1 MTTVNFLPE
10 RNQIVNLET
19 GDWTITN
26 GTMSVANLVSPVS
39 LFHSF
44 YITPTASNSIVELEL
59 ASIIIPSNY
68 RFTPIQFHARVK
80 STTGL
85 KATVLM
91 DCSETELSGYVS
103 TRDTKVNSNTWKTI
117 RSNLMIVP
125 DISGLIYGRV
135 KISFVNHGGLPF
147 YFSVPFMYSSYSV
160 LEEQLTIS
168 TYAQLPSIFLIA
180 ENNQLN
186 QGYLP
191 EFPTLR
197 LIEAGSL
204 TSEDC
209 LSTYYDFEYV
219 DEEDA
224 GQLTYTPTP
233 STLVEP
239 DNITDANA
247 KWLSQILG
255 FTLDD
260 PQQLTTPWGG
270 LPSSWGE
277 LTTAVD
283 ATGLSANASS
293 LVRSSSIVTATFASA
308 TGLSIGD
315 SVSVT
320 AVDGTATTFSG
331 TFTVTGVTTTPSHTA
346 TWAQTG
352 SNETATET
360 HKVALLDTSWSE
372 LEEFNPDYFE
382 KATYSSWQIENGYSG
397 LHAGTLTAL
406 KESAKFN
413 LIGGKVVTVTKNYS
427 SNPWRILIT
436 TKTSETPGGVTDSE
450 NETILRAIQQVK
462 PLGFKVSHV
471 CTVSGA

>member
-59 ASIIIPSNY
+59 ASIIIPSDY
-68 RFTPIQFHARVK
+68 RLTPVQFHARVK

-91 DCSETELSGYVS
+91 DCSETELPGHVF

-135 KISFVNHGGLPF
+135 KISFINHGGLPF

-160 LEEQLTIS
+160 LQEQLTIS

-180 ENNQLN
+180 ESNQLN

-308 TGLSIGD
+308 TGLSIGN

-346 TWAQTG
+346 TWAQTD
-352 SNETATET
+352 SNETAAET

-436 TKTSETPGGVTDSE
+436 TKTSETPGGETNSE

-462 PLGFKVSHV
+462 PLGFKVDHV

>member
-10 RNQIVNLET
+10 RNQIVNLT
-19 GDWTITN
+19 IGDWTIAN

-59 ASIIIPSNY
+59 TSIIIPSNY
-68 RFTPIQFHARVK
+68 RFTPVQFHARVK

-91 DCSETELSGYVS
+91 DCSETELPNYVP
-103 TRDTKVNSNTWKTI
+103 TRDTKVGSNTWRTI

-125 DISGLIYGRV
+125 DVSGLIYGRV
-135 KISFVNHGGLPF
+135 KISFVDHGGLPF

-168 TYAQLPSIFLIA
+168 TYAQLPSIFVLA
-180 ENNQLN
+180 ENNQLE

-204 TSEDC
+204 TSEEC
-209 LSTYYDFEYV
+209 LSTYFDFEYV

-239 DNITDANA
+239 ANITDANA

-270 LPSSWGE
+270 LPSSWGG

-293 LVRSSSIVTATFASA
+293 LVRSSSVVTATFASA
-308 TGLSIGD
+308 TGLSIGN

-346 TWAQTG
+346 TWAQTD

-413 LIGGKVVTVTKNYS
+413 LTGGKVVTVTKNYS
-427 SNPWRILIT
+427 SNAWRILIT
-436 TKTSETPGGVTDSE
+436 TKTSETPGGVTNSE
-450 NETILRAIQQVK
+450 NETILQAIQRVK

>member
-19 GDWTITN
+19 GDWTIAN
-26 GTMSVANLVSPVS
+26 GTMSVTNLVSPVS

-44 YITPTASNSIVELEL
+44 YITPTASNSTVELEL
-59 ASIIIPSNY
+59 ASIIIPSVY
-68 RFTPIQFHARVK
+68 RFTPVQFHARVK

-91 DCSETELSGYVS
+91 DCSETELPGYIS

-117 RSNLMIVP
+117 RSNLMVVP
-125 DISGLIYGRV
+125 DVSSLIYGRV
-135 KISFVNHGGLPF
+135 KISFVDHGGLPF
-147 YFSVPFMYSSYSV
+147 YFSVPFMYSSYAV
-160 LEEQLTIS
+160 LNDQFIIS
-168 TYAQLPSIFLIA
+168 TYAQLPSIFIIT
-180 ENNQLN
+180 ENDQLN

-197 LIEAGSL
+197 LIEAGSQ

-209 LSTYYDFEYV
+209 LSTYFDFEYV

-233 STLVEP
+233 SSLVEP
-239 DNITDANA
+239 DNITEANA

-260 PQQLTTPWGG
+260 PQQVATSWGG
-270 LPSSWGE
+270 LPASWGE
-277 LTTAVD
+277 ISTAVD
-283 ATGLSANASS
+283 PTGLSANATS
-293 LVRSSSIVTATFASA
+293 LARSSNVVTATFAAA
-308 TGLSIGD
+308 TGLSIND
-315 SVSVT
+315 VVSVT

-331 TFTVTGVTTTPSHTA
+331 TFTVTGVTTSPSHTA
-346 TWAQTG
+346 TWAQTA

-382 KATYSSWQIENGYSG
+382 KSTYTGWQIENGYSG

-413 LIGGKVVTVTKNYS
+413 LAGDKVVTVTKSYS
-427 SNPWRILIT
+427 SDPWRILVT
-436 TKTSETPGGVTDSE
+436 TKTSETPGGETNSE
-450 NETILRAIQQVK
+450 NETILQAIQRIR
-462 PLGFKVSHV
+462 PLGYKVNHV
-471 CTVSGA
+471 CTASGA

>member
-1 MTTVNFLPE
+1 
-10 RNQIVNLET
+10 
-19 GDWTITN
+19 
-26 GTMSVANLVSPVS
+26 
-39 LFHSF
+39 
-44 YITPTASNSIVELEL
+44 
-59 ASIIIPSNY
+59 
-68 RFTPIQFHARVK
+68 
-80 STTGL
+80 
-85 KATVLM
+85 
-91 DCSETELSGYVS
+91 
-103 TRDTKVNSNTWKTI
+103 
-117 RSNLMIVP
+117 MIVP

-160 LEEQLTIS
+160 LEKQLTIS